1 MFFWDEALFQSIYHL
16 QIHSVEELDL
26 LTVEIEI
33 RIGFADEILN
43 RRAVRVGHGLI
54 HQSEASLT
62 IFGKNKVRINID
74 HLPEEFSLLL
84 QRPLRSFGLGD
95 VSGRANV
102 ADEIA
107 IGLKARYPMIQHPT
121 IFTVISPQAVFHC
134 ELAPHVEGIDVDLE
148 TAVKI
153 LRVNSL
159 CPAIAKLLLQGPSGK
174 VEPALVEKGAG
185 LVRVRH
191 PDHHRRRIGHG
202 MKASFALPQRFVG
215 ASPLRDVKRH
225 PTQAKRLAL
234 PVKLDAPACRNP
246 ADCAVVQHDTILGD
260 VVAAVLQRP
269 EHRLARRFTV
279 VRMQG
284 MDEPLKVDWFGFC
297 PAEQPTTL
305 VCDPALV
312 AGSIPHP
319 QTEPGRVC
327 RQTYAFFAL
336 MERLLSPLALANIKH
351 KAAKFDWFSVPMLAP
366 DDVMDPNSLPR
377 RGNHAIFKFKIF
389 GALTESQTSADREF
403 HIVRMEM
410 GDPEIFFIPLFDR
423 IAEEPDSLWA
433 HISENPAPDV
443 GLPGNSRSGFNQAT
457 EILLALAPR
466 FLCGLTRQS
475 VGKDRP
481 EQTLPLQKLWQNL
494 TLFPDCFETQHSNHL
509 FPSDHRN
516 AIGRPYVAFLIS
528 GAIDVR
534 FWRQRLEVWQPN
546 VTTGH

>member
-1 MFFWDEALFQSIYHL
+1 MFFRYEALSQRIYHL
-16 QIHSVEELDL
+16 QIHPVEELDL

-74 HLPEEFSLLL
+74 YLPEEFSLLL

-95 VSGRANV
+95 VNDRTDV

-107 IGLKARYPMIQHPT
+107 IGLKARHPMIQHPT
-121 IFTVISPQAVFHC
+121 IFTVISPQAVFHR
-134 ELAPHVEGIDVDLE
+134 ELSPHGEGIDVDLK

-153 LRVNSL
+153 LRVNPL
-159 CPAIAKLLLQGPSGK
+159 CPAIAKLLLQGPAGK
-174 VEPALVEKGAG
+174 VEPTLVKKGAG
-185 LVRVRH
+185 LVPVRH

-202 MKASFALPQRFVG
+202 VKASFALPQRFLG
-215 ASPLRDVKRH
+215 TFALRDVKGH

-234 PVKLDAPACRNP
+234 PVKLDAPARRNP
-246 ADCAVVQHDTILGD
+246 TDRTVVQHDTILGD
-260 VVAAVLQRP
+260 VIAAVLQRP
-269 EHRLARRFTV
+269 EHRLARRFAV

-305 VCDPALV
+305 GCDPAVV

-327 RQTYAFFAL
+327 RQTYAFLAF

-351 KAAKFDWFSVPMLAP
+351 EAAQFDWFSIPMLTP
-366 DDVMDPNSLPR
+366 DDVMDPDSLPR
-377 RGNHAIFKFKIF
+377 RGDHAIFKFKIF
-389 GALTESQTSADREF
+389 GALAESQASADREF
-403 HIVRMEM
+403 PIVRMEM
-410 GDPEIFFIPLFDR
+410 GDPEIFFIPLFDW

-466 FLCGLTRQS
+466 FL
-475 VGKDRP
+475 
-481 EQTLPLQKLWQNL
+481 
-494 TLFPDCFETQHSNHL
+494 
-509 FPSDHRN
+509 
-516 AIGRPYVAFLIS
+516 
-528 GAIDVR
+528 
-534 FWRQRLEVWQPN
+534 
-546 VTTGH
+546 